1 MTDSVG
7 GVLFP
12 KGPLRRRGETTSAQR
27 NPFPLQAEL
36 IKLISAVAQNS
47 RLKYFSF
54 KKVKLKSYLN
64 QKRNDLNGSFSICNM
79 LVVLTGHPRDMTHI
93 A

>member
-1 MTDSVG
+1 M
-7 GVLFP
+7 FP

-36 IKLISAVAQNS
+36 TKLISAVAQNS

-54 KKVKLKSYLN
+54 KKVKLKSYLKQN
-64 QKRNDLNGSFSICNM
+64 EMTLT
-79 LVVLTGHPRDMTHI
+79 VLSQYVTFWMYLQVTQET
-93 A
+93 